1 MAAALPRTDN
11 PKEND
16 AMTIESDP
24 YFIDFP
30 ARIRAIQAEMAKAR
44 IDAYLG
50 SRLRTLSW
58 TLDAFC
64 PWRSF
69 VVIPPEGLPTAFTFV
84 IDAARVADDS
94 WLDEDHVIGFAPM
107 GGQDQIE
114 LIADFIM
121 DLLPGGKG
129 RVGIES
135 GMSNYLPEGNLTH
148 YEYER
153 YRAALPECE
162 LVNAHSIID
171 RLAMIKDQ
179 GTVNRFRAASRIVD
193 IGHQAVRDALENGGW
208 KTMTETEIAGLAAYA
223 MRKAGS
229 EWEWSFTGGNE
240 IASGYRTGL
249 AGGACTPASRR
260 RLRPGEPLMVDI
272 HAMFKLGLGDHSH
285 NYLMAPVTD
294 RQRWHAQNFV
304 DIVKRT
310 LAAYRA
316 GITPSDLAEQMI
328 GFADQGGFSDYLV
341 PGFEHGIGLMG
352 DEWRIGLNDGPF
364 PYWTN
369 PEHVYQAGELLICAM
384 QYACPEEGIGFRY
397 ENPIVLYEDRCE
409 PLSLF
414 PLSVDEI
421 T

>member
-1 MAAALPRTDN
+1 MSER
-11 PKEND
+11 
-16 AMTIESDP
+16 DP

-30 ARIRAIQAEMAKAR
+30 KRIRDIQEAMGREG
-44 IDAYLG
+44 IDVYLG

-94 WLDEDHVIGFAPM
+94 WLDEDHVRGFAPL

-114 LIADFIM
+114 QIADFIR

-148 YEYER
+148 YEYEQFR
-153 YRAALPECE
+153 DALEGCE
-162 LVNAHSIID
+162 LVNAHTIVD
-171 RLAMIKDQ
+171 RLAMIKDE
-179 GTVNRFRAASRIVD
+179 GTINRFREASRIVD
-193 IGHQAVRDALENGGW
+193 EGHRAVREALVDGGY
-208 KTMTETEIAGLAAYA
+208 KDLTETEVAGIAALA
-223 MRKAGS
+223 MRRAGS

-240 IASGYRTGL
+240 IASGYRTGY
-249 AGGACTPASRR
+249 AGGACTPPTRR
-260 RLRPGEPLMVDI
+260 RLRAGEPLMVDI
-272 HAMFKLGLGDHSH
+272 HAMFMLGLGDHAH
-285 NYLMAPVTD
+285 NYLIAPVTD
-294 RQRWHAQNFV
+294 RQRWHARNFLA
-304 DIVKRT
+304 IVERT
-310 LAAYRA
+310 LATYRA
-316 GITPSDLAEQMI
+316 GITPGGLAEEMMAFAEEG
-328 GFADQGGFSDYLV
+328 GFADYMV
-341 PGFEHGIGLMG
+341 PGFEHGIGMMG

-369 PEHVYQAGELLICAM
+369 PDHVYLESELIICAL

-397 ENPIVLYEDRCE
+397 ENPILLTRQGCE
-409 PLSLF
+409 PLSRF

-421 T
+421 E